1 MAGKREKPEDVVSK
15 LRQVEV
21 LQGQGATIAEAVRQ
35 IGVTEQTFY
44 RWRKLYG
51 GMQRSQ
57 LTRLKELEKENQRL
71 RRAVSD
77 LTLDKL
83 ILTEAAKGKLL
94 SPSRRR
100 KCIDHVRRELGV
112 SERRA
117 CRALGQH
124 RSTQRKIP
132 QGRANE
138 ERLTDDIIEL
148 ADKYGR
154 YGYRM
159 VTGLLNNAGWC
170 VNHKRVERIWRREG
184 LKVPQKQKKK
194 GRLWLNDGSCVRLRP
209 ERPNHVWSYDFVQDR
224 TADGRVYR
232 TLNIIDEHTR
242 EALMIRVDRKLNST
256 DVLDALTDLF
266 ILRGTPEYIR
276 SDNGPE
282 FIAQKVREWIAAVG
296 AKTAYIEPGS
306 PWENGYCESFNA
318 RFRDELLNGE
328 IFYSLREAQVLIEQ
342 WRIHYNTVRPH
353 SALGYRP
360 PAPESIVPMDQ
371 RPTMH

>member
-1 MAGKREKPEDVVSK
+1 MAGKREKPEEIVSK

-35 IGVTEQTFY
+35 IGVTQQTFY

-83 ILTEAAKGKLL
+83 ILSEAAKGKLL

-100 KCIDHVRRELGV
+100 KCIRHVRQELGV

-124 RSTQRKIP
+124 RSTQRKVP
-132 QGRANE
+132 RGRADE

-159 VTGLLNNAGWC
+159 VTGLLNNAGWS

-232 TLNIIDEHTR
+232 TLNIIDEYTR

-266 ILRGTPEYIR
+266 ILRGPPQYIR

-282 FIAQKVREWIAAVG
+282 FIAEKVRDWIAAVG

-328 IFYSLREAQVLIEQ
+328 LFYSLREAQILIEK

-360 PAPESIVPMDQ
+360 PAPESIVPIDQ